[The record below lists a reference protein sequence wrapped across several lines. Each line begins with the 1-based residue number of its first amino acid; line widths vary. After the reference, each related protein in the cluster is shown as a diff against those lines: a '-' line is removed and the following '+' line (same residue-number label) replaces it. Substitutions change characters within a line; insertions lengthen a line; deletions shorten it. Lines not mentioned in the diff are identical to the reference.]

1 MEQEAMNLAK
11 AMDPFF
17 KMQSKGSCPPPN
29 GQIPPPVSSEAIKAV
44 KEVAALNSKVVNDI
58 TRVEKGTTTPDE

>member
-17 KMQSKGSCPPPN
+17 KMESKSGGPLN
-29 GQIPPPVSSEAIKAV
+29 GQVTAPVNSEAIKAV
-44 KEVAALNSKVVNDI
+44 KEVTALNSKVVKEI
-58 TRVEKGTTTPDE
+58 ARVENSTSAPEE